1 MKIKLLYI
9 GITLFVAQTLVYS
22 QNSVQKPNFVI
33 ILADDLGYG
42 DLGFTGSTEIRTPNI
57 DALAKTG
64 IQCTQGYVS
73 APVCG
78 PSRAGLM
85 TGKNQVNFGFDNNPI
100 VDLPQFDENYVGIPL
115 EEKTMA
121 DRLASLGYTNGL
133 IGKWHLGEADH
144 FHPTKRGFHEFWG
157 YRGGGHNYF
166 AYKPDGS
173 SYKNSIESNYKT
185 PQEITYLTDN
195 KGDECVDFI
204 KRHKKDP
211 FFLYASFNAPHAPM
225 QATKADLKLYSDIK
239 NKKRRT
245 YAAMIHRL
253 DVNVGRIVEEL
264 KKQKIYKNTVIV
276 FLSDNGG
283 PCDHNSSINAPYNGQ
298 KGILLEGGIRV
309 PFIISYPNKL
319 KKGIYNKPITSLD
332 LTPTFVA
339 LAGGTIN
346 SNDQLDGVDIMPY
359 LLQVKA
365 GKPHET
371 LMWRFTISG
380 GIRKGDWKLIRLPD
394 RLPMLFNLNKDPSE
408 QNNVASKHWD
418 LVESMLKELGDWDV
432 SCPQILYLEGARFRR
447 EQIDLYDRKYQLIQ
461 PVSIH

>member
-1 MKIKLLYI
+1 MKLAYI
-9 GITLFVAQTLVYS
+9 SLILFLVSAMVWS
-22 QNSVQKPNFVI
+22 QNKTQKPNFII

-42 DLGFTGSTEIRTPNI
+42 DLGFTGSTEIKTPHI

-64 IQCTQGYVS
+64 IQCVQGYVS

-85 TGKNQVNFGFDNNPI
+85 TGKNQVSFGFDNNPI

-157 YRGGGHNYF
+157 YRGGGHNYVAF
-166 AYKPDGS
+166 KPDGS
-173 SYKNSIESNYKT
+173 SFKNTIESNFKT
-185 PQEITYLTDN
+185 PQEITYLTDD

-204 KRHKKDP
+204 KRHKKEP

-225 QATKADLKLYSDIK
+225 QATKADLSLYSNIK
-239 NKKRRT
+239 NKRRQT
-245 YAAMIHRL
+245 YAAMVHRL
-253 DVNVGRIVEEL
+253 DVNVGRIVKEL
-264 KKQKIYKNTVIV
+264 KKQNVYKNTVIV

-283 PCDHNSSINAPYNGQ
+283 PCNHNSAINAPYNGQ

-319 KKGIYNKPITSLD
+319 ENGIYDQPITALD
-332 LTPTFVA
+332 LTPTFVSI
-339 LAGGTIN
+339 AGGEIN
-346 SNDQLDGVDIMPY
+346 SNDTFDGVNIMPY
-359 LLQVKA
+359 LKGLKE
-365 GKPHET
+365 GRPHET
-371 LMWRFTISG
+371 MMWRFTISG

-394 RLPMLFNLNKDPSE
+394 RLPMLFHLNNDPSE

-418 LVESMLKELGDWDV
+418 MVESMLKELGDWDV

-447 EQIDLYDRKYQLIQ
+447 KQIDLYDKAYQLEQ
-461 PVSIH
+461 PVK